1 MSINKDHR
9 LQVLVTDALAA
20 RLRLAAER
28 QRVSQGEWV
37 RRALERALA
46 EDQAADDP
54 LAELASL
61 DAPTADLEQMLE
73 EIEAGRGAA

>member
-1 MSINKDHR
+1 MSISKDHR

-20 RLRLAAER
+20 RLRQAAER

-37 RRALERALA
+37 RRALERA
-46 EDQAADDP
+46 